1 MPANASCDNPAFACV
16 DVLMFIAGELLTRF
30 ALPCIFSPGN
40 VPQTHFAGCTLS
52 LGDSLHEMIAIP
64 LRQPTCFIK

>member
-1 MPANASCDNPAFACV
+1 MPANASCDNPAF
-16 DVLMFIAGELLTRF
+16 VLMFIAELLTRF

-52 LGDSLHEMIAIP
+52 LGDSLHEKIAIP